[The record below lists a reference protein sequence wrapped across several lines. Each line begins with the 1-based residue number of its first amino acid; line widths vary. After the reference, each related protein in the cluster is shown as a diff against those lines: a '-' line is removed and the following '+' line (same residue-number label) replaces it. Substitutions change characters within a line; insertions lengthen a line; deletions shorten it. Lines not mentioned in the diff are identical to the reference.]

1 MSFPS
6 PLHIFLVSYLV
17 QSHDMWGTF
26 DSPLAPQLAPINDS
40 SFEKCLMRDFYAEL

>member
-17 QSHDMWGTF
+17 QSHDMWCTF
-26 DSPLAPQLAPINDS
+26 DSPFAHQLAPINDYY
-40 SFEKCLMRDFYAEL
+40 FEKYLMSNFCAEL